1 MHRRKFT
8 MQELDLKIDDT
19 FNCAWEEYGDD
30 ASTEFLITV
39 TADRC
44 YVSYGR
50 VVDALERMAKLAE
63 KDKRP

>member
-1 MHRRKFT
+1 MN
-8 MQELDLKIDDT
+8 QLESDVKIDDA
-19 FNCAWEEYGDD
+19 FHAAWDEFGDD
-30 ASTEFLITV
+30 ASTEFLITI

-44 YVSYGR
+44 GLSYGR